1 MTLSQFTFKFKRSL
15 LTKKLK
21 SDFLINKGEIYRIKM
36 RMRTNTE
43 ANVYEKHYPHL
54 EDDPKVI
61 ANFTSE

>member
-1 MTLSQFTFKFKRSL
+1 
-15 LTKKLK
+15 
-21 SDFLINKGEIYRIKM
+21 M